1 MYRGSL
7 SLAAVKIVASV
18 QAAPPI
24 SPRILS
30 ILAAGLMLIPPV
42 SNVTPLPAKIK
53 RQLTDETLI

>member
-7 SLAAVKIVASV
+7 RLAAVKIVASV

-42 SNVTPLPAKIK
+42 SNVTPLPAKI
-53 RQLTDETLI
+53 